1 MVEAQYRL
9 VREHLGV
16 KHARLVMG
24 NSMGGMHTWIWAQKY
39 PGFMDVAVP
48 MASLPTE
55 MSGRN
60 WMLRRMLTESIRR
73 DPAWNNGNY
82 TTQPPSLQFAS
93 IFFATATNG
102 GNHSYMKAGTEPH
115 PGRHGA
121 GGAAEGPV
129 HRRRQRPSLP
139 VGIVRRLQPLDRAGK
154 DHGDA
159 AGDQLRRR
167 RAQPGGTRHPGAR
180 DQAGEERQGVR
191 DPGERADAGA
201 WDDGECEVLEA
212 GAGGGVEVG
221 AAVGPVS
228 VGVCLRAHRRPTK
241 RTPGRAG

>member
-24 NSMGGMHTWIWAQKY
+24 NSMGGMHTRIWAQKY

-102 GNHSYMKAGTEPH
+102 GT
-115 PGRHGA
+115 
-121 GGAAEGPV
+121 
-129 HRRRQRPSLP
+129 
-139 VGIVRRLQPLDRAGK
+139 
-154 DHGDA
+154 
-159 AGDQLRRR
+159 
-167 RAQPGGTRHPGAR
+167 TR
-180 DQAGEERQGVR
+180 
-191 DPGERADAGA
+191 
-201 WDDGECEVLEA
+201 
-212 GAGGGVEVG
+212 
-221 AAVGPVS
+221 
-228 VGVCLRAHRRPTK
+228 T
-241 RTPGRAG
+241 